1 MAANKTFKMA
11 AKTEKIKKSQNC
23 SKCIKNGF
31 KVFFAKFEAIL
42 KSKMAAKTFKMA
54 AKTWEIKKSQNCS
67 KCVENWFKVFFP
79 NLKPF

>member
-54 AKTWEIKKSQNCS
+54 AKT
-67 KCVENWFKVFFP
+67 
-79 NLKPF
+79 